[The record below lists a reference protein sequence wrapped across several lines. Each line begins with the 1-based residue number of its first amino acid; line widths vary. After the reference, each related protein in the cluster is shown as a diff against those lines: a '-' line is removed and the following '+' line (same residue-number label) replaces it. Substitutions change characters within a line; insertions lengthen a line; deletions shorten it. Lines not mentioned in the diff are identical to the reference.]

1 MIHFIFF
8 IIIIMLNEI
17 QNIAF
22 NLVKQRKSVFIT
34 GSPGTGKSFLLKFII
49 EYFKKEKKNVAIT
62 ASTGCSA
69 TLIGG
74 QTIHSYL
81 SMGIGNNTVEKIVN
95 QIKNYKVKYNKIMKL
110 KSIILDEISMI
121 DDETLDRIS
130 TILKKVR
137 DDPMPFG
144 GIQVILVGD
153 FCQLSPVSGNFCFTS
168 SSWKELTPEC
178 IQLTE
183 LVRQKDDIVFQK
195 ILQEIRFG
203 RCSKQTSNILN
214 GLQHTVFTDIKP
226 TKLYSLNR
234 DVQQIN
240 RREFDILYIKKNN
253 VLSENANIIQCFPTI
268 YTDENIN
275 INNLSIS
282 NNDIDKDIFRYNALS
297 NDKACKLDDYVI
309 ELFKGLQIMVT
320 RNICFESHLIN
331 GTIGIV
337 VYLTKNSVSIKD
349 KRGVTHTI
357 SYHTDTN
364 DNTKIHHTFMP
375 IKLSY
380 ALSIHK
386 SQGATLDAIEV
397 DGSTS
402 IFASGQLY
410 TALSR
415 ARDMSSIRLMNFDK
429 GSIMCNTIVK
439 NFYANLD

>member
-1 MIHFIFF
+1 
-8 IIIIMLNEI
+8 MLNEV

-22 NLVKQRKSVFIT
+22 NAVKQGKSVFIT
-34 GSPGTGKSFLLKFII
+34 GSPGTGKSFLLKSII
-49 EYFKKEKKNVAIT
+49 KYFNDNKKTVAIT

-81 SMGIGNNTVEKIVN
+81 TLGIGNTTIEKIVT
-95 QIKNYKVKYNKIMKL
+95 QIMKFKGKYNKIMKMRAL
-110 KSIILDEISMI
+110 ILDEISMI

-137 DDPMPFG
+137 DDTRPFG

-168 SSWKELTPEC
+168 ASWNELNPEC
-178 IQLTE
+178 IQLNE
-183 LVRQKDDIVFQK
+183 LVRQKDDVVFQK

-203 RCSKQTSNILN
+203 KCSKKTFSVLSD
-214 GLQHTVFTDIKP
+214 LQNTKFKNIKP

-234 DVQQIN
+234 DVGQIN
-240 RREFDILYIKKNN
+240 RREFDILYLKTNDALPETAK
-253 VLSENANIIQCFPTI
+253 IIQCFPTP
-268 YTDENIN
+268 TDEVNL
-275 INNLSIS
+275 NNLSIS
-282 NNDIDKDIFRYNALS
+282 DDYDVDKDIFRYNAIT
-297 NDKACKLDDYVI
+297 NDKAVKLDEYVV
-309 ELFKGLQIMVT
+309 ELFRGLQIMVT
-320 RNICFESHLIN
+320 RNICFDTNLIN

-337 VYLTKNSVSIKD
+337 THLTTNSVTIKD
-349 KRGVTHTI
+349 MRGMTHTI
-357 SYHTDTN
+357 WYHTDN
-364 DNTKIHHTFMP
+364 NNNNNTKTHCKFMP

-415 ARDMSSIRLMNFDK
+415 AREISSIRLMNFDR
-429 GSIMCNTIVK
+429 GSIMCNQIVK
-439 NFYANLD
+439 DFYATLN

>member
-1 MIHFIFF
+1 
-8 IIIIMLNEI
+8 MLNQE

-22 NLVKQRKSVFIT
+22 DSVKHGKSVFIT
-34 GSPGTGKSFLLKFII
+34 GSPGTGKSFLLKYII
-49 EYFKKEKKNVAIT
+49 NYFNDNKKTVAIT

-81 SMGIGNNTVEKIVN
+81 SMGIGNTTVDKIVA
-95 QIKNYKVKYNKIMKL
+95 QIKNYKGKYNNIMKTRA
-110 KSIILDEISMI
+110 IIIDEISMI
-121 DDETLDRIS
+121 DDETFDRIS
-130 TILKKVR
+130 SILKKVR
-137 DDPMPFG
+137 DDNRPFG
-144 GIQVILVGD
+144 GIQAILVGD
-153 FCQLSPVSGNFCFTS
+153 FCQLSPVNGSFCFTS
-168 SSWKELTPEC
+168 SAWNEINPTC
-178 IQLTE
+178 VQLTE
-183 LVRQKDDIVFQK
+183 LVRQKNDTVFQN

-203 RCSKQTSNILN
+203 KCSNKTFDILN
-214 GLQHTVFTDIKP
+214 NLQHTRFSNIKP

-234 DVQQIN
+234 DVGQIN
-240 RREFDILYIKKNN
+240 KREFDILYLKKNDA
-253 VLSENANIIQCFPTI
+253 LAETAKIIQCFPTP
-268 YTDENIN
+268 TDEIHLNK
-275 INNLSIS
+275 LSITDT
-282 NNDIDKDIFRYNALS
+282 DINKTIFRYNALS
-297 NDKACKLDDYVI
+297 NDKTAKLDDYVV

-320 RNICFESHLIN
+320 RNICFETNLIN

-337 VYLTKNSVSIKD
+337 THLTKSSVSIKD
-349 KRGVTHTI
+349 TQGMTHTI
-357 SYHTDTN
+357 WYHTDTN
-364 DNTKIHHTFMP
+364 NNTKMHYKFMP

-429 GSIMCNTIVK
+429 SSIMCNQIVK
-439 NFYANLD
+439 DFYEKLG